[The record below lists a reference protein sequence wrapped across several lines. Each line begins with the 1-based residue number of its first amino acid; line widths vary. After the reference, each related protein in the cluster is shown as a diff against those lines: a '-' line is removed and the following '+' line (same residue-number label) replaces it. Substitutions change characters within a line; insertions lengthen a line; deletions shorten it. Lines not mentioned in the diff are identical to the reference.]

1 MENNNNNAFLHFR
14 EFSKLFLKGP
24 DSNYWVG
31 PTVCLGFYTLSQN
44 IGQFNILGSMSHL
57 VCIATTQVCL
67 RQHESSHS
75 RQTYKMN
82 ERGSVSIKLYLQK
95 LTTGPWDIQ
104 NEWVWQ
110 CFNKTL
116 FTKTYNWPSSH
127 SSPSP
132 GLNDYLYL
140 LNFFSAC
147 CLLGSFHNKNYVCSL
162 KVMFAH
168 KNTEWRKSLG
178 LWSQTGIGSRTAV
191 WLRPSD
197 LPSQGISFVPCKMEM
212 MTVPTP

>member
-1 MENNNNNAFLHFR
+1 MGWPNSLFGFL
-14 EFSKLFLKGP
+14 
-24 DSNYWVG
+24 
-31 PTVCLGFYTLSQN
+31 YTLTEYWPIQYFGLYEPSGLYCSYSGLLEAAWKQSQK
-44 IGQFNILGSMSHL
+44 
-57 VCIATTQVCL
+57 T
-67 RQHESSHS
+67 
-75 RQTYKMN
+75 
-82 ERGSVSIKLYLQK
+82 
-95 LTTGPWDIQ
+95 DIQ
-104 NEWVWQ
+104 NEWAWQ
-110 CFNKTL
+110 CFKKTL
-116 FTKTYNWPSSH
+116 FTKTYNWPSSR

-178 LWSQTGIGSRTAV
+178 LWSQTGMGSRTAV

-197 LPSQGISFVPCKMEM
+197 LPSQGISSVPCKMEM
-212 MTVPTP
+212 MTVLTP